1 MSGVLE
7 AQLLATGSA
16 WEPPS
21 GRQHRGPDDGHSL
34 ALEPVSK
41 RAAHVA
47 EGPGRCGGA
56 GHLEM
61 GRISGVQGAEEAGA
75 GTARGMSEDKL
86 GAATPPGTVQARPCW
101 GGEGG
106 KKGKGGREACR
117 DGSQPPLHFGGA
129 G

>member
-21 GRQHRGPDDGHSL
+21 GRQHSGPDDGHSL

-75 GTARGMSEDKL
+75 GTARGMSEDTL
-86 GAATPPGTVQARPCW
+86 GQPRPLGPSRPGLA
-101 GGEGG
+101 GGVGG